1 MRYRVIV
8 GYNQVH
14 KFKNYSEALE
24 FSQKTGGI
32 LYEQVMY

>member
-1 MRYRVIV
+1 MKYRVIV

-14 KFKNYSEALE
+14 KFDTYSKALGFAQE
-24 FSQKTGGI
+24 TGGI

>member
-8 GYNQVH
+8 GWHQVH
-14 KFKNYSEALE
+14 KFKNYSEALSFAQE
-24 FSQKTGGI
+24 TGGI

>member
-1 MRYRVIV
+1 MRYRVIL

-14 KFKNYSEALE
+14 KFKTYSEALRFAQE
-24 FSQKTGGI
+24 TGGI

>member
-1 MRYRVIV
+1 MKYRVIL

-14 KFKNYSEALE
+14 KFSTYSEALQ
-24 FSQKTGGI
+24 FSQETGGI